1 MGETHFLCRNWVQ
14 KPQNC
19 NKSISREQLV
29 VQSCLTTQNDWKTWF
44 TTGVFRY
51 THPSN
56 NRKCSKITIS
66 VFWGLIMTQLDDFP
80 YLVNRRSYKV
90 SWPHKIITGMGL
102 IWVFYN
108 TYTPQTTKSNQKWK
122 DKEKYFYVCLFLFF
136 SGLIWRNFK
145 IFCFMR
151 RICQIKLVELSK
163 WPKGLFYISV

>member
-19 NKSISREQLV
+19 PKSISREPLV
-29 VQSCLTTQNDWKTWF
+29 VESCLTTQNDWKTWF
-44 TTGVFRY
+44 TTGIFRY

-56 NRKCSKITIS
+56 NRKCPKITIS

-102 IWVFYN
+102 IWGFYN
-108 TYTPQTTKSNQKWK
+108 TYTPQATKSNQKWK

-151 RICQIKLVELSK
+151 RICQIKLAELSK
-163 WPKGLFYISV
+163 WPKDLFYISV